1 MISWPKLLESIGVL
15 FAAALMGALIGFE
28 RERADH
34 PAGLRT
40 HILVCL
46 GSALFTL
53 TSIQLAG
60 ARWDPGRVAAQ
71 IVSGIG
77 FLGAGTILHHG
88 NIIRGLT
95 TAASLWVVA
104 GIGMGVA
111 ASYQT
116 AILAAVS
123 TLLVFFTLT
132 TVNRLEDTYVS
143 RRGFRGLTISMHA
156 DRDAVGELLLGLAEQ
171 EVEIRRAA
179 IGPAEVPDRF
189 EVQILL
195 RPPAGHTIATLSAWL
210 SRQRGVVRFD
220 WE

>member
-1 MISWPKLLESIGVL
+1 MISWPHLLESIGVL
-15 FAAALMGALIGFE
+15 FSAALMGALIGFE

-53 TSIQLAG
+53 ASIDLAG
-60 ARWDPGRVAAQ
+60 TRWDPGRIAAQ

-104 GIGMGVA
+104 GIGMGIAVGGE
-111 ASYQT
+111 T
-116 AILAAVS
+116 AILSVVS
-123 TLLVFFTLT
+123 TFLVFFTLT
-132 TVNRLEDTYVS
+132 AVNRLEDTYVS
-143 RRGFRGLTISMHA
+143 RRGFRGMTILMHA
-156 DRDAVGELLLGLAEQ
+156 DRDAVGELILGLAEQ
-171 EVEIRRAA
+171 EVELRRAA
-179 IGPAEVPDRF
+179 IGPGEDEGHFQLRV
-189 EVQILL
+189 LL
-195 RPPAGHTIATLSAWL
+195 RPPSGHTNATLSAWL
-210 SRQRGVVRFD
+210 SRQRGVVRIEWD
-220 WE
+220 